1 MNMRQEGLFI
11 VFALTFALDAG
22 FVLGQDNAA
31 DEKGSDLDVSITLE
45 DASQPRAA
53 AADLALP
60 IEQEP
65 AAPPGQER
73 RFEPADF
80 AQPNRLESI
89 QIAAS
94 DLPRGT
100 TAAAVRCQAFIARD
114 GKLGEYHCIADD
126 MGAYVKAVIDAVPMQ
141 RFAAA
146 RVDGESVRVLMNF
159 AVYVDCGSGACVAVA
174 ARNHGYHIERLG
186 LDYVDPQPIL
196 ESDDWYEGFDYK
208 LIDWKP
214 RTRNAYRRGFAEKVP
229 YVMAVE
235 VDASGLAG
243 PGCLVWAV
251 PARPVPGM
259 PGLGRRVAP
268 MQTPRTKLYLEKAIG
283 SLRDVRYVPGM
294 IDGRAATLTLY
305 EESVTRFDLGS
316 NSEAL
321 FSLGDIECEASSP
334 R

>member
-1 MNMRQEGLFI
+1 MNMRREGLF
-11 VFALTFALDAG
+11 VVSALASALTSGLA
-22 FVLGQDNAA
+22 LGQDLN
-31 DEKGSDLDVSITLE
+31 VSITLE
-45 DASQPRAA
+45 DASQSRAA

-60 IEQEP
+60 IEQEQP
-65 AAPPGQER
+65 PSPAPPEQER

-80 AQPNRLESI
+80 ARPNLLESV

-100 TAAAVRCQAFIARD
+100 TVAAVRCQAFIARD
-114 GKLGEYHCIADD
+114 GKLGEHYCTSDD
-126 MGAYVKAVIDAVPMQ
+126 SRAYGRVVTAVIDAVPMQ
-141 RFAAA
+141 RFVAA
-146 RVDGESVRVLMNF
+146 RVDRASVRVLMNF
-159 AVYVDCGSGACVAVA
+159 AVYVDCSSGSCIAIA

-196 ESDDWYEGFDYK
+196 EGDVWYEGFDYK
-208 LIDWKP
+208 L
-214 RTRNAYRRGFAEKVP
+214 RSARERNYTRGAGDEVP

-243 PGCLVWAV
+243 AGCLVWAV

-268 MQTPRTKLYLEKAIG
+268 QQTARTKLYLEKAIG
-283 SLRDVRYVPGM
+283 SLGNVRYVPGM
-294 IDGRAATLTLY
+294 IDGRAAALTLY
-305 EESVTRFDLGS
+305 EQSVTRFDLGS
-316 NSEAL
+316 NSTAL
-321 FSLGDIECEASSP
+321 LSLGDIECEASSP